1 MKARYF
7 IFLSLFLALG
17 LRAQESGRDKVLRN
31 ITLQQQAWNRGDV
44 PGFMEHYWHDDSL
57 KFIGGK
63 GITYGWQK
71 TLDNYLKSYPDKA
84 AMGMLKFTIVEATL
98 LSPVSVYVIGKWELQ
113 KEKPVGGY
121 FTLMW
126 KKIEGKW
133 VIVSDHTS
141 G

>member
-7 IFLSLFLALG
+7 IFFSLFLTIG
-17 LRAQESGRDKVLRN
+17 LQAQETGRERVLRN
-31 ITLQQQAWNRGDV
+31 MAQQQEAWNRGDV

-57 KFIGGK
+57 KFIGSK

-84 AMGMLKFTIVEATL
+84 AMGSLKFTIVEATL

-113 KEKPVGGY
+113 KEKPAGGY

-126 KKIEGKW
+126 KKIGGKW

>member
-7 IFLSLFLALG
+7 IFFSLFLFAG

-31 ITLQQQAWNRGDV
+31 MALQQDAWNRGDV
-44 PGFMEHYWHDDSL
+44 PGFMAHYWHHDSL
-57 KFIGGK
+57 KFIGSK

-71 TLDNYLKSYPDKA
+71 TMDNYLKAYPDKA
-84 AMGMLKFTIVEATL
+84 AMGTLKFTIVEATL
-98 LSPVSVYVIGKWELQ
+98 LSPVSVYVIGQWELQ
-113 KEKPVGGY
+113 KEKPAGGY

-141 G
+141 A